1 MTMRSALTLTFVV
14 LLSVS
19 AFAGGPLQV
28 AGVSYFDSSAKGH
41 PLTWTNGSVN
51 YYTDQGDLSPVLDQ
65 NAANALVADAL
76 AHWTSIST
84 VALTA
89 TRAGQLAED
98 VNGSNVTLSGNSLSL
113 PPDIQPNAISKPV
126 AFVYDA
132 DGQVTDAFLGSGA
145 SFDCVSNAVFGGPDN
160 FSTDAHFSHAL
171 VVLNGLCVQSSNQL
185 ADFEYRLVRILGR
198 VFGLGWSQV
207 NINVWSGVP
216 VAKNPDRLGFPVM
229 HAQEING
236 CLPIAICL
244 PTPDQPRMDDRGSLS
259 RLYPVTVQ
267 NQSSFPGKQVF
278 SAGTARI
285 RGSVY
290 FAAAPGQAGQP
301 MQGVN
306 VVARWI
312 DPSTGQPSRTYAATS
327 VSGFL
332 FRGNAGNAISGT
344 NDPTGQPYDRFGS
357 DDSTVA
363 GAFDLAGLEFPT
375 GGNTAQYQLS
385 VEAVDPQWSTLV
397 GPYGPWQV
405 QPSGAAT
412 PVVITVTKGNEVAH
426 DIVMTNSAPPAQD
439 HTEPNSFDA
448 PAPVPPGGDFTATLS
463 GYADED
469 YYRFSGQAN
478 RTLSVEVATANEA
491 GNLTQDKAQPVIGMW
506 SMAAPPGTPPPAS
519 TPTSFNTSIFGM
531 TRLDAQLFS
540 TTDFRIGVADLR
552 GDGRPDYSYQMRV
565 FYGDTL
571 TPSRA
576 GVNGGDVLAI
586 NGVGFRPNT
595 ALQVAGQSP
604 ALISVKATQTLF
616 SSPAATDGV
625 VDIDLSDP
633 ATGASS
639 RMLGAL
645 TIGAGP
651 NDTLHLLS
659 SGNPA
664 IPVGGET
671 VIPMVLQVMDRDGV
685 TPVNGANVR
694 IDSTAGGAL
703 SACNGATG
711 CSLVS
716 DESGKVSTRVQ
727 VQSPSV
733 ITVTA
738 ALAPASYSNP
748 ATVQTT
754 VVGAQSSLDI
764 TLVSQNVWIARGAT
778 IDIPL
783 VARVLNN
790 GSPLLNR
797 TVNYAIQ
804 SGTATLSA
812 AGAVTNVSGYAS
824 ATARLS
830 QLSSDVQISACVA
843 PNNAPCKTFSLK
855 EVPLSAMRLEWVSGT
870 GQLILLGRSF
880 QPVVAR
886 VVESS
891 YFLNPVQGVDVD
903 VTLLL
908 ARTSNS
914 TRVDNAG
921 DTVGTRHGSPV
932 FVGSSQ
938 QVLHSD
944 AAGLVSVLPAAGVQS
959 SPIEI
964 QGTFVV
970 GVSELSFESA
980 VLEGASTQP
989 GQAPAAA
996 TATGSV
1002 HTQQRVRGEP
1012 ERPAHVRGGR
1022 PRKPKPR

>member
-1 MTMRSALTLTFVV
+1 MRSALKLAFLV
-14 LLSVS
+14 LLAVP
-19 AFAGGPLQV
+19 ATAGGPLQI
-28 AGVSYFDSSAKGH
+28 AGASYFDSAAKGQ
-41 PLTWTNGSVN
+41 PLTWTNGSVT
-51 YYTDQGDLSPVLDQ
+51 YYTDQGNLSPVLDQ
-65 NAANALVADAL
+65 AAANALVADAFS
-76 AHWTSIST
+76 HWTSIST

-98 VNGSNVTLSGNSLSL
+98 VNGSNVILSGNTLSL
-113 PPDIQPNAISKPV
+113 PPDIQPNATNKPV
-126 AFVYDA
+126 AIVYDT

-145 SFDCVSNAVFGGPDN
+145 SFDCVGNAVFGGPDG

-171 VVLNGLCVQSSNQL
+171 VVLNGLCSQNSNQL

-198 VFGLGWSQV
+198 ILGLGWSQV
-207 NINVWSGVP
+207 NINVWSGIP
-216 VAKNPDRLGFPVM
+216 LAKNPDRLGFPVM

-236 CLPIAICL
+236 CLPISICL
-244 PTPDQPRMDDRGSLS
+244 PTPEQPRMDDRASLA
-259 RLYPVTVQ
+259 RLYPVTAQ
-267 NQSSFPGKQVF
+267 NLSSFPGKQIF
-278 SAGTARI
+278 SANTARI
-285 RGSVY
+285 SGSVS
-290 FAAAPGQAGQP
+290 FAAVPGQAGQP

-306 VVARWI
+306 VVARWM
-312 DPSTGQPSRTYAATS
+312 DPSSGQPSRTYAAAS
-327 VSGFL
+327 ISGFL
-332 FRGNAGNAISGT
+332 FRGNAGNAITGT
-344 NDPTGQPYDRFGS
+344 DDPTGQPYDRFGS
-357 DDSTVA
+357 DDPTVE

-412 PVVITVTKGNEVAH
+412 PVVITVMKGNEVAH

-469 YYRFSGQAN
+469 YYQFSGQAN
-478 RTLSVEVATANEA
+478 RTLSVEVTAANEA

-506 SMAAPPGTPPPAS
+506 SMAAPSGTPPPAS
-519 TPTSFNTSIFGM
+519 TPTSFNTSNFGM

-540 TTDFRIGVADLR
+540 ATDFRIGVADLR
-552 GDGRPDYSYQMRV
+552 GDGRPDYSYRMRV

-571 TPSRA
+571 SPVRA
-576 GVNGGDVLAI
+576 GVNGGDVLVI
-586 NGVGFRPNT
+586 KGLGFRPNM

-604 ALISVKATQTLF
+604 GFMSLNPGQALF
-616 SSPAATDGV
+616 SSPASTDGV

-639 RMLGAL
+639 RMIGAL

-664 IPVGGET
+664 IPVGGES
-671 VIPMVLQVMDRDGV
+671 VNPILLQVLEADGV
-685 TPVNGANVR
+685 TPVNGATVR
-694 IDSTAGGAL
+694 IDSTAGGGF
-703 SACNGATG
+703 SACNGVSG
-711 CSLVS
+711 CSLIT

-748 ATVQTT
+748 STVQTT

-764 TLVSQNVWIARGAT
+764 TLVSQNAWIAHGAT
-778 IDIPL
+778 LDVPL

-797 TVNYAIQ
+797 TVNYTIQ

-812 AGAVTNVSGYAS
+812 ASAVTNVSGYAS

-891 YFLNPVQGVDVD
+891 TFLNPVQGADVD

-908 ARTSNS
+908 ARASNS

-959 SPIEI
+959 SPIEV
-964 QGTFVV
+964 QGTLAI
-970 GVSELSFESA
+970 GVSELSFQVS
-980 VLEGASTQP
+980 VLEGTSTQP

-1002 HTQQRVRGEP
+1002 RTQQRVRSEP

-1022 PRKPKPR
+1022 PRPPKPR